1 METKNSYRLISNTYN
16 IFDVVST
23 RFDYISLLR
32 NLIPGINQLD
42 ILFPL
47 KPKAP
52 I

>member
-1 METKNSYRLISNTYN
+1 MKTKNSHRLKSNTYSIYN
-16 IFDVVST
+16 VVNT
-23 RFDYISLLR
+23 RFDHISLLR
-32 NLIPGINQLD
+32 NMTLGINQLD